1 MAYGDRKTEAVNLRM
16 TPAIKELLR
25 QAAAKERRTLSNMLE
40 VLIVEHCDKSG
51 IATPADDVPVE
62 VAPPTEAVKRK
73 RSRRPA
79 GQG

>member
-51 IATPADDVPVE
+51 IAAPTEEVPAE
-62 VAPPTEAVKRK
+62 VVPPTEAVKRK
-73 RSRRPA
+73 RRRRPA